1 MKDVVAAALR
11 AVGCPAPTA
20 DELATRAH
28 IERVGGDWLLTLLGQ
43 GCGIDVP
50 VERATWE
57 EAASVVAE
65 NVAARNAE
73 TVDRS
78 ARGERAETPL
88 WPLPDRRP
96 RNEAPRP

>member
-1 MKDVVAAALR
+1 MNDVVAAALR
-11 AVGCPAPTA
+11 AVGCPATTA

-28 IERVGGDWLLTLLGQ
+28 VERVGGDWLLTLLGQ

-65 NVAARNAE
+65 NVAASNAGLSTGRPAGSE
-73 TVDRS
+73 PRRLYGRS
-78 ARGERAETPL
+78 GPSAAE
-88 WPLPDRRP
+88 
-96 RNEAPRP
+96 